1 MEYHV
6 LLQIVKK
13 EWIRYKIYLICR
25 CIKRS
30 LKRLQNKNGQ
40 LKHPSKR
47 PEKRENLMKLY
58 SQKGYSSI
66 DEYFHKKYRKQII
79 VHTIFNA
86 FPIGVRLKN
95 KKSTA

>member
-6 LLQIVKK
+6 LLQIVK
-13 EWIRYKIYLICR
+13 IQDIFDMSMYKTQFEKIA
-25 CIKRS
+25 
-30 LKRLQNKNGQ
+30 NKNGQ

-86 FPIGVRLKN
+86 FPIGVRLKI
-95 KKSTA
+95 KKVLHK